1 MLGSKKMQYKINVIL
16 LSPRHAGYS
25 YSGQA
30 AAYGYK
36 ALQNYLQSAS
46 GACVYATMPTLTL
59 ILDFFV
65 FDTLSALRP
74 PRRKR
79 CFLLGPSHHWYL
91 KTCALSIAK
100 VYATPVGNLT
110 IDEQS
115 THPLLRTPHADAP
128 PPKRGPSR
136 RAPACSLR

>member
-1 MLGSKKMQYKINVIL
+1 MQYKINVIL

-59 ILDFFV
+59 ILDLFV
-65 FDTLSALRP
+65 WTTLCAPPSAQ
-74 PRRKR
+74 KEV
-79 CFLLGPSHHWYL
+79 FPSW
-91 KTCALSIAK
+91 SIA
-100 VYATPVGNLT
+100 
-110 IDEQS
+110 
-115 THPLLRTPHADAP
+115 
-128 PPKRGPSR
+128 
-136 RAPACSLR
+136 SLVP